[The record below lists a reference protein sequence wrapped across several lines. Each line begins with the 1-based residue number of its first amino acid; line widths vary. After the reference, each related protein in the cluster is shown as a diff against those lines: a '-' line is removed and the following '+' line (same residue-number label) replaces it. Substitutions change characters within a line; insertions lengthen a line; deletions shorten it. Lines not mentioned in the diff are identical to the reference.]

1 MEPRLNKC
9 GSYIVEPNV
18 NVIHLDNIKM
28 LYYREGEIHHV
39 ATHCQIKV
47 MNLGSGVSRATEHTV
62 LLSSPKWKQ
71 RSALEV
77 TQHYNGVV
85 SKTLPLSRQMRS

>member
-18 NVIHLDNIKM
+18 NAIHLDNIKM
-28 LYYREGEIHHV
+28 LSYREVEIHH
-39 ATHCQIKV
+39 AAIHCKIKV

-62 LLSSPKWKQ
+62 LMSSPRWKQ

-77 TQHYNGVV
+77 TQHYNGVI
-85 SKTLPLSRQMRS
+85 SKTLSLSRQMRS